1 MTNLFHSLI
10 STLQNQADR
19 MSRETIFI
27 GTLQRSYVPFV
38 AVHINCL
45 LIKMH
50 TDLSSAY
57 IIFFKTHN
65 FLEIIITNIY

>member
-1 MTNLFHSLI
+1 MTNVFHSLI
-10 STLQNQADR
+10 ATLQKQAGK

-45 LIKMH
+45 VIKMH

-57 IIFFKTHN
+57 IIFF
-65 FLEIIITNIY
+65 